1 MVEAGGLGIAVP
13 LGTKPVVISWRLAN
27 LRSAGSVVVAPPVSS
42 SSWFLEVVVEI
53 THERACT
60 MPALPASGVP
70 DGHFSPLVYSVA
82 LVDGYFSLVLVN
94 VNPVYP
100 SANFPKV
107 ALLPASL
114 ELFGSTRTTPLPL
127 VVSPEALEDEAGIAA
142 SMVPQMSKARPACHD
157 VPTVGSTT
165 VGTLL

>member
-1 MVEAGGLGIAVP
+1 MVEEGGFGIAVP

-27 LRSAGSVVVAPPVSS
+27 LRSAGLVVVAPPVSS

-53 THERACT
+53 TQERAWT
-60 MPALPASGVP
+60 MPTLPASGVP
-70 DGHFSPLVYSVA
+70 VGHFSPLVYA
-82 LVDGYFSLVLVN
+82 GTLVDGYPSLVLVN

-100 SANFPKV
+100 SANLPKV

-114 ELFGSTRTTPLPL
+114 ALLGSMRTTPLPL
-127 VVSPEALEDEAGIAA
+127 VVSPEELEGEAGIAA

-157 VPTVGSTT
+157 VPMVGSTT
-165 VGTLL
+165 VGVLL

>member
-1 MVEAGGLGIAVP
+1 M
-13 LGTKPVVISWRLAN
+13 
-27 LRSAGSVVVAPPVSS
+27 APPVSFTS
-42 SSWFLEVVVEI
+42 LFLEVVVEI

-60 MPALPASGVP
+60 TPALPASGVP
-70 DGHFSPLVYSVA
+70 AAHFSPLVYVVA
-82 LVDGYFSLVLVN
+82 LVDGYVNFVLVN

-100 SANFPKV
+100 SANFPRV

-114 ELFGSTRTTPLPL
+114 EVFGATTRTPSP
-127 VVSPEALEDEAGIAA
+127 VVVRPVLALEGEAARAG
-142 SMVPQMSKARPACHD
+142 SMVPQMSKERPACQE